1 MENSYCW
8 QNLCG
13 NYLGSD
19 EKWKKKINGIALLVF
34 SP

>member
-1 MENSYCW
+1 MENSYWW

-19 EKWKKKINGIALLVF
+19 EKWKKNKMVLLY
-34 SP
+34 